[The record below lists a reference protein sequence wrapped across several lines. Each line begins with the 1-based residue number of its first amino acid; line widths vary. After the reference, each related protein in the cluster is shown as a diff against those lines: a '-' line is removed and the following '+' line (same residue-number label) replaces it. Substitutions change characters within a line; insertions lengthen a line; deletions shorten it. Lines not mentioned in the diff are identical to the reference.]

1 VQQLTGLDA
10 SFLYFE
16 TPNAS
21 THIGA
26 FSVYD
31 PSALRGGRLAYEQ
44 MLADVESRLHL
55 ARCFRQKV
63 VRVPLDLDHPY
74 WVEDADFDLE
84 FHVRHI
90 ALPKPGS
97 WRQLCEQAAR
107 IHARPLDLSRPLW
120 ELYLIDGLDDLPG
133 LPKGSFATLI
143 KIHHAAIDGV
153 SGAQIIAAMHDD
165 RPDAEPPAPGEAWVA
180 ERDPSALELLGRAAA
195 NNVRSPFQL
204 GRVLANTVPGIRR
217 YIDEQ
222 RRSSI
227 EETGPVPRTRFN
239 ASVTPHRVLGGIQFD
254 LRTVKEIRKSVT
266 GATVN
271 DVILTICG
279 GGLRRYLEA
288 KKELPKESLIAMCPI
303 SVRSEGEKGAAGN
316 RVSSMSVALR
326 SDIADAGERLRAVYD
341 ATQHSKKLA
350 EAIGARTMTDMGQFI
365 PGGLAG
371 LGWRTA
377 TRLGLANRVRP
388 FLNTVIT
395 NVPGPQVPLYSAGAL
410 LAAQFGMGPV
420 MDGMGLIH
428 PVGSYNGTA
437 VISFTSC
444 REMLPDPEFYEDC
457 LRASLADLTTA
468 VLGSAAALPSRA
480 ASPASA

>member
-1 VQQLTGLDA
+1 MQQLSGLDA

-26 FSVYD
+26 FSIYD
-31 PSALRGGRLAYEQ
+31 PSRLRSGAITYEKL
-44 MLADVESRLHL
+44 LADVERRLHL

-63 VRVPLDLDHPY
+63 ARVPLDLDHPY

-90 ALPKPGS
+90 ALPKPGN

-120 ELYLIDGLDDLPG
+120 ELYLIEGLNDLPG
-133 LPKGSFATLI
+133 MPSGSFATLI

-153 SGAQIIAAMHDD
+153 SGAQIIAAMHDE
-165 RPDAEPPAPGEAWVA
+165 RPDAELPAATEPWVP
-180 ERDPSALELLGRAAA
+180 ERDPSALRLLGRAAA

-217 YIDEQ
+217 YLDEQ
-222 RRSSI
+222 RRGRI

-239 ASVTPHRVLGGIQFD
+239 ASVTPHRVVGGIRFD
-254 LRTVKEIRKSVT
+254 LRTVKEIRKSVS

-271 DVILTICG
+271 DVILTICA
-279 GGLRRYLEA
+279 GGLRRYLES

-303 SVRSEGEKGAAGN
+303 SVRSESEKGVAGN

-326 SDIADAGERLRAVYD
+326 TDVADAGERLRAVFD

-350 EAIGARTMTDMGQFI
+350 EAIGARTMTDLGQFI

-377 TRLGLANRVRP
+377 TRLGLANRVSP

-395 NVPGPQVPLYSAGAL
+395 NVPGPQVPLYSSGAEL
-410 LAAQFGMGPV
+410 IAQFGLGPV

-428 PVGSYNGTA
+428 PVGSYNGSA
-437 VISFTSC
+437 VIAFTSC
-444 REMLPDPEFYEDC
+444 REMLPDPEHYEDC
-457 LRASLADLTTA
+457 LRESLDDLTRAALGAAPKPALAASLAT
-468 VLGSAAALPSRA
+468 
-480 ASPASA
+480 

>member
-1 VQQLTGLDA
+1 MDA

-26 FSVYD
+26 FSIYD
-31 PSALRGGRLAYEQ
+31 PSSLRGGRLTYEQ
-44 MLADVESRLHL
+44 LLADIERRLHL

-133 LPKGSFATLI
+133 LPRGSFATLT

-153 SGAQIIAAMHDD
+153 SGAEILAALHDTA
-165 RPDAEPPAPGEAWVA
+165 PDAEPPAPADEWQP
-180 ERDPSALELLGRAAA
+180 EPEPSAADLLARAVA
-195 NNVRSPFQL
+195 NNVRSPFRL
-204 GRVLANTVPGIRR
+204 ARVLANTVPGARR
-217 YIDEQ
+217 YLEEQ
-222 RRSSI
+222 RRSRI

-239 ASVTPHRVLGGIQFD
+239 ASVTPHRVLGGIHFD
-254 LRTVKEIRKSVT
+254 LRTVKEIRKSVA

-271 DVILTICG
+271 DVILTICS
-279 GGLRRYLEA
+279 GGLRRYLDA
-288 KKELPKESLIAMCPI
+288 KRELPKESLIAMCPI
-303 SVRSEGEKGAAGN
+303 SVRSEDEKGAAGN
-316 RVSSMSVALR
+316 RVSSMSVPLR
-326 SDIADAGERLRAVYD
+326 SDVAEAGERLRAVYE

-350 EAIGARTMTDMGQFI
+350 EAIGARTLTDIGQFI

-395 NVPGPQVPLYSAGAL
+395 NVPGPQVPLYSAGARL
-410 LAAQFGMGPV
+410 VVQYGMGPV

-437 VISFTSC
+437 VIAFTSC

-457 LRASLADLTTA
+457 LRASLDDLTRATH
-468 VLGSAAALPSRA
+468 GSG
-480 ASPASA
+480 

>member
-1 VQQLTGLDA
+1 MEQLSGVDA

-16 TPNAS
+16 TANAS

-26 FSVYD
+26 FSIYD
-31 PSALRGGRLAYEQ
+31 PSGLRGGRLGYEQ
-44 MLADVESRLHL
+44 LLADVERRLHL

-63 VRVPLDLDHPY
+63 ARVPLDLDHPY
-74 WVEDADFDLE
+74 WVEDASFDLE

-90 ALPKPGS
+90 ALPKPGN
-97 WRQLCEQAAR
+97 WRQLCEQVAR

-133 LPKGSFATLI
+133 LPQGSFATFI

-165 RPDAEPPAPGEAWVA
+165 RPDAAVAEPETRWAP
-180 ERDPSALELLGRAAA
+180 ERDPGALDLLGRAAL
-195 NNVRSPFQL
+195 NNLRSPFQL
-204 GRVLANTVPGIRR
+204 GRVLANTVPRLR
-217 YIDEQ
+217 DYVAEQ
-222 RRSSI
+222 RRSRI

-239 ASVTPHRVLGGIQFD
+239 ATVTPHRVIGGIRFE
-254 LRTVKEIRKSVT
+254 LRTIKEIRKSVS
-266 GATVN
+266 GSTVN

-279 GGLRRYLEA
+279 GALRRYLEA
-288 KKELPKESLIAMCPI
+288 KDELPQESLISMCPI
-303 SVRSEGEKGAAGN
+303 SVRSEAEKGVAGN

-326 SDIADAGERLRAVYD
+326 SDLSDPAERLRAVFA

-350 EAIGARTMTDMGQFI
+350 EAIGARTMTDIGQFI

-395 NVPGPQVPLYSAGAL
+395 NVPGPQIPLYSAGAKL
-410 LAAQFGMGPV
+410 MAQFGVGPV

-428 PVGSYNGTA
+428 PIGSYNGTA
-437 VISFTSC
+437 VIAFTSC
-444 REMLPDPEFYEDC
+444 REMLPDPDFYEDC
-457 LRASLADLTTA
+457 LRASLSDLTEAT
-468 VLGSAAALPSRA
+468 VGHQ
-480 ASPASA
+480 